1 MTILRTTFRRHAAKS
16 LIVACV
22 ALAAA
27 ALAAPASA
35 ATTTTFTQ
43 SEIKRMVIQEA
54 LNSSVPP
61 SLALALA
68 KVESD
73 FRAAALSPN
82 GARGVMQ
89 IMPATARGEYG
100 IGREELW
107 DARLNIQ
114 LGIDFLERLIDRYEG
129 RWDLALSHYN
139 GGSVAG
145 SLPNATVLPVT
156 KGYVEAVLRWERRYA
171 EQAAVWQLA
180 ETDEDGWRPART
192 HVDWVDADDAGAPV
206 TDVRVRWTEP
216 GSLVRWTPA
225 EPAGRVRVRVAR
237 LRPAAWAGT
246 LDDFSGDLEQRRI
259 ELRGGLD
266 DFASIVTWT
275 DG

>member
-1 MTILRTTFRRHAAKS
+1 MTTFHRTIRGRAATS
-16 LIVACV
+16 LIAACA

-27 ALAAPASA
+27 AFAVTSA
-35 ATTTTFTQ
+35 NGATTTTFTQ

-73 FRAAALSPN
+73 FRAGALSSK

-100 IGREELW
+100 IGTEELW

-114 LGIDFLERLIDRYEG
+114 LGIDFLERLIDRYNG

-139 GGSVAG
+139 GGSIAG
-145 SLPNATVLPVT
+145 SLPDASVLPVT
-156 KGYVEAVLRWERRYA
+156 KRYVEAVLRWERRYA

-180 ETDEDGWRPART
+180 EADDEGWRPART
-192 HVDWVDADDAGAPV
+192 HVEWVDADDAVARRTEG
-206 TDVRVRWTEP
+206 RVRWSEP
-216 GSLVRWTPA
+216 ESLVRWTPA
-225 EPAGRVRVRVAR
+225 DDRVWVRVAR
-237 LRPAAWAGT
+237 LRPAAFEGT
-246 LDDFSGDLEQRRI
+246 LDDFSDDLEQRRL
-259 ELRGGLD
+259 ELRAGLD

>member
-1 MTILRTTFRRHAAKS
+1 MTTLHATIRGRAAKP
-16 LIVACV
+16 LIAACI
-22 ALAAA
+22 ALSAAA
-27 ALAAPASA
+27 FTLTSA
-35 ATTTTFTQ
+35 NGATTTTFTQ

-73 FRAAALSPN
+73 FRHGALSPK

-100 IGREELW
+100 IGTEELW

-114 LGIDFLERLIDRYEG
+114 LGIDFLERLIDRYNG

-145 SLPNATVLPVT
+145 SLPNASVLPVT
-156 KGYVEAVLRWERRYA
+156 KRYVEAVLRWERRYA
-171 EQAAVWQLA
+171 EQAAVWRLA
-180 ETDEDGWRPART
+180 EADDEGWRPART
-192 HVDWVDADDAGAPV
+192 HLEWVDADDVVAPL
-206 TDVRVRWTEP
+206 TEGRVRWTEP
-216 GSLVRWTPA
+216 ESLVRWTPA
-225 EPAGRVRVRVAR
+225 EPDDRVRVRVAR
-237 LRPAAWAGT
+237 LRPAAWGGT
-246 LDDFSGDLEQRRI
+246 LDERWLGALK
-259 ELRGGLD
+259 EL
-266 DFASIVTWT
+266 SK
-275 DG
+275 